1 MKLKRS
7 VNIFINSFLF
17 YDTFV
22 YNVSGYMIWTLQ
34 MYCFY
39 FIHQRKVK
47 EKFKKMIFIFL
58 LDGNKKYPVIG
69 WITGYEIKIYI
80 KCYALTGFALT

>member
-34 MYCFY
+34 IYCFY

-47 EKFKKMIFIFL
+47 EKFKKNDIFFA
-58 LDGNKKYPVIG
+58 GYSNRKKYPVIG
-69 WITGYEIKIYI
+69 WITGYKIKD
-80 KCYALTGFALT
+80 